1 MEKFV
6 DYYSEQDLINNY
18 MFVIKYRKLFLSL
31 SALMVAGG
39 IMLVSVFG
47 LNLGIDFT
55 GGSLA
60 EISYPDGR
68 PEIVE
73 INNALEEA
81 GYDFVTVLPTEE
93 LGIFVK
99 SRDLKEV
106 ERVGIFEA
114 LTLGGEYTTEEISFT
129 SIGPSLG
136 KELARKATWALI
148 IVALA
153 IILFVAYAFRHVS
166 KPVSSWR
173 YGFIAVVAL
182 VHDVVLTSGV
192 FVLISQFTGAT
203 ADSLFVVAL
212 LTVLGLSVNDTIVVF
227 DRVRENLRGKKVG
240 DFGVVVGNSLKQ
252 TITRSIN
259 TSISTII
266 VLLALFFFGPA
277 SIQTFALTLAFGM
290 LFGTYSSIFL
300 ASPLLVMMQKKED

>member
-1 MEKFV
+1 
-6 DYYSEQDLINNY
+6 
-18 MFVIKYRKLFLSL
+18 
-31 SALMVAGG
+31 MVAAG
-39 IMLVSVFG
+39 IVLVSVFG
-47 LNLGIDFT
+47 LNLGIEFT

-68 PEIVE
+68 PEMSE
-73 INNALEEA
+73 INDSLVGA
-81 GYDFVTVLPTEE
+81 GVDYVTVLSTEE
-93 LGIFVK
+93 TGVFVK
-99 SRDLKEV
+99 SRDLTEE
-106 ERVGIFEA
+106 ERLVIFEA
-114 LTLGGEYTTEEISFT
+114 LTVGGEYQIVEESFT

-136 KELARKATWALI
+136 KELARKATWALV

-153 IILFVAYAFRHVS
+153 IILFIAYAFRGVS

-192 FVLISQFTGAT
+192 FVAISQFTGAT
-203 ADSLFVVAL
+203 ADSLFIVAL

-227 DRVRENLRGKKVG
+227 DRVRETLRDSKG
-240 DFGVVVGNSLKQ
+240 DDFDHVVGSSLKQ

-259 TSISTII
+259 TSVSTII
-266 VLLALFFFGPA
+266 VLVALVVFGPD
-277 SIQTFALTLAFGM
+277 STKMFALTLAFGM

-300 ASPLLVMMQKKED
+300 ASPLLVMLQSKED

>member
-1 MEKFV
+1 
-6 DYYSEQDLINNY
+6 
-18 MFVIKYRKLFLSL
+18 MFVIKYRKIFLSI
-31 SALMVAGG
+31 SATLVAAG
-39 IMLVSVFG
+39 IVLVSVFG
-47 LNLGIDFT
+47 LNLGIEFT

-68 PEIVE
+68 PDVAE
-73 INNALEEA
+73 INTALADAE
-81 GYDFVTVLPTEE
+81 YDFVTVLPTEE
-93 LGIFVK
+93 NGIFVK
-99 SRDLKEV
+99 SRDLTEA
-106 ERVGIFEA
+106 ERFGIFE
-114 LTLGGEYTTEEISFT
+114 TLSIGGAYPILEESFT

-153 IILFVAYAFRHVS
+153 IILFIAYAFRGVS

-192 FVLISQFTGAT
+192 FVVISQLTGAT

-227 DRVRENLRGKKVG
+227 DRVRENLRTQKNKGFDQIVG
-240 DFGVVVGNSLKQ
+240 DSLKQ
-252 TITRSIN
+252 TVTRSIN
-259 TSISTII
+259 TSVSTIV
-266 VLLALFFFGPA
+266 VLLALVFFGPS

-300 ASPLLVMMQKKED
+300 ASPLLVVLQQEED

>member
-1 MEKFV
+1 LEL
-6 DYYSEQDLINNY
+6 DLKNRI
-18 MFVIKYRKLFLSL
+18 MFVIKYRKLFVSL
-31 SALMVAGG
+31 SALMVIGG
-39 IMLVSVFG
+39 VVLVSVFG

-68 PEIVE
+68 PDVVE
-73 INNALEEA
+73 INTSLADA
-81 GYDFVTVLPTEE
+81 GYDFATVLPTEDN
-93 LGIFVK
+93 GVFVK
-99 SRDLKEV
+99 SRDLTEV
-106 ERVGIFEA
+106 ERIGIFEA
-114 LTLGGEYTTEEISFT
+114 LSIGGEFPIEEKSFT

-153 IILFVAYAFRHVS
+153 IILFIAYAFRGVS

-173 YGFIAVVAL
+173 YGFIAVIAL
-182 VHDVVLTSGV
+182 IHDVILTSGV

-227 DRVRENLRGKKVG
+227 DRVRENLRESKNKTFEEIVG
-240 DFGVVVGNSLKQ
+240 GSLYQ
-252 TITRSIN
+252 TIARSVN
-259 TSISTII
+259 TSLSTII
-266 VLLALFFFGPA
+266 VLVALFIFGQD
-277 SIQTFALTLAFGM
+277 STKMFALTLAFGM

-300 ASPLLVMMQKKED
+300 ASPLLVFMQPKED